1 MWENTA
7 ALRGPVSAVMR
18 KIRNQNLAQLL
29 MQFKF
34 TPPGKRHKQLASAE
48 KLFAIIDKDKEY
60 PFEFVCFKITGYRP
74 KDRSARGE
82 PVEPAQELIK
92 GSDLAEDLPI
102 FIAKLSA
109 QLSPLASWQQE
120 KVYDIQQLAETL
132 SVSTKTINR
141 WRKRGLLA
149 QKFLFDDG
157 ANATL
162 RSSSLRSTR
171 RLGFF
176 QSTVDAFIKANPELT
191 AKAKAFTRLTKK
203 QVQMIIKQARS
214 LSAKPGLSR
223 HQIIEK
229 IAAKTAKAHETI
241 RYTLLNYEKLHP
253 GGHAFKESPSAVDP
267 GRAAEI
273 YRLFKQGSTI
283 KELMEQFNR
292 SRSSVYRITDRGRA
306 KALLTKKIEFINS
319 PEFLSEDAARKILP
333 ASLSPRRSGAK
344 PVDATL
350 TKDHL
355 PATSL
360 NRETEAEL
368 FRRYN
373 YLKYLS
379 SLKIA
384 ALVPGRPSGKT
395 LSEIEN
401 YLAQAETIKKIIIE
415 ANLSTVTSVA
425 KKHSISGANLP
436 DLISEGN
443 LSLMRA
449 VEKFDYTR
457 GFRFATYASWAIA
470 KDYARKI
477 PAEFAQIA
485 ASAEVPIE
493 EIQWDLRT
501 TGAATVVNIERARR
515 SLIKVISDNLDERE
529 QYIILNHFG
538 LVGSKTKRLKKEK
551 KTLEQIGQ
559 DLQLTK
565 ERVRQLELAALQKL
579 KHLLS
584 TEEFD
589 LLTA

>member
-1 MWENTA
+1 MQ
-7 ALRGPVSAVMR
+7 LRFAPER
-18 KIRNQNLAQLL
+18 KRY
-29 MQFKF
+29 
-34 TPPGKRHKQLASAE
+34 KQLASAE

-60 PFEFVCFKITGYRP
+60 PFEFVCFKITGYRL
-74 KDRSARGE
+74 KDYIAR
-82 PVEPAQELIK
+82 ELIK

-102 FIAKLSA
+102 FIARLSA
-109 QLSPLASWQQE
+109 QLSPLAGRQQE

-132 SVSTKTINR
+132 GISTKTINR
-141 WRKRGLLA
+141 WRRRGLLA
-149 QKFLFDDG
+149 QKFVFDDG
-157 ANATL
+157 
-162 RSSSLRSTR
+162 SK

-176 QSTVDAFIKANPELT
+176 QSTVDAFIKANPALT

-203 QVQMIIKQARS
+203 QKQQIIKQARS
-214 LSAKPGLSR
+214 LSARPGLSR

-241 RYTLLNYEKLHP
+241 RYTLLNYEKSHP
-253 GGHAFKESPSAVDP
+253 GGHVFKESPSAVDP

-273 YRLFKQGSTI
+273 YRLFKQGSAI
-283 KELMEQFNR
+283 KELMEQFNH
-292 SRSSVYRITDRGRA
+292 SRSSIYRIIDRGRA

-319 PEFLSEDAARKILP
+319 PEFLGEDAARKILP
-333 ASLSPRRSGAK
+333 ASLSPQRSGAK
-344 PVDATL
+344 SIGAILP
-350 TKDHL
+350 KDRQ
-355 PATSL
+355 TSGSPGL
-360 NRETEAEL
+360 NRETEADL

-373 YLKYLS
+373 YLKFLS

-395 LSEIEN
+395 LSEIES

-415 ANLSTVTSVA
+415 ANLSLVVSIA

-477 PAEFAQIA
+477 PAEFAQIDI
-485 ASAEVPIE
+485 SAEVPIE
-493 EIQWDLRT
+493 DIQRDLRT

-538 LVGSKTKRLKKEK
+538 LVGSKIKMLKKEK
-551 KTLEQIGQ
+551 KTLQQIGKE
-559 DLQLTK
+559 LQLTK

>member
-1 MWENTA
+1 
-7 ALRGPVSAVMR
+7 MR

-29 MQFKF
+29 MQLRFA
-34 TPPGKRHKQLASAE
+34 PERKRYKQLAAAE

-60 PFEFVCFKITGYRP
+60 PFEFVCFKITGYRL
-74 KDRSARGE
+74 KDYITR
-82 PVEPAQELIK
+82 ELIK

-102 FIAKLSA
+102 FIARLSA
-109 QLSPLASWQQE
+109 QLGPLASRQQE
-120 KVYDIQQLAETL
+120 KVYDIQQLAEAL
-132 SVSTKTINR
+132 GVSTKTINR
-141 WRKRGLLA
+141 WRRRGLLA
-149 QKFLFDDG
+149 QKFVFDDG
-157 ANATL
+157 
-162 RSSSLRSTR
+162 SK

-176 QSTVDAFIKANPELT
+176 QSTVDGFIKANPALT

-203 QVQMIIKQARS
+203 QKQQIIKQAHS
-214 LSAKPGLSR
+214 LSAKQGLSR

-253 GGHAFKESPSAVDP
+253 DRCAFKESPSAVDP

-273 YRLFKQGSTI
+273 YRLFKQGTAI
-283 KELMEQFNR
+283 GELMEQFNR
-292 SRSSVYRITDRGRA
+292 SRSSVYRIIDRGRA
-306 KALLTKKIEFINS
+306 KALLTKKIELINS
-319 PEFLSEDAARKILP
+319 PEFLSEDAARKIL
-333 ASLSPRRSGAK
+333 AK
-344 PVDATL
+344 PIDAVL
-350 TKDHL
+350 LKDRQ
-355 PATSL
+355 TSGSPGL
-360 NRETEAEL
+360 NRENEADL

-373 YLKYLS
+373 YLKFLS

-401 YLAQAETIKKIIIE
+401 YLAQAEAIKKIIIE
-415 ANLSTVTSVA
+415 ANLSLVVSIA

-477 PAEFAQIA
+477 PAEFVQIDT
-485 ASAEVPIE
+485 SAEIPIE
-493 EIQWDLRT
+493 DIQRDLRT
-501 TGAATVVNIERARR
+501 TGTATVVNIERARR
-515 SLIKVISDNLDERE
+515 SLIKVISDNLDDRE

-538 LVGSKTKRLKKEK
+538 LVGSKIKMLKKEK
-551 KTLEQIGQ
+551 KTLQQIGKE
-559 DLQLTK
+559 LQLTK

>member
-1 MWENTA
+1 MQ
-7 ALRGPVSAVMR
+7 LR
-18 KIRNQNLAQLL
+18 
-29 MQFKF
+29 F
-34 TPPGKRHKQLASAE
+34 TPERKRYKQLAAAE

-60 PFEFVCFKITGYRP
+60 PFEFVCFKITGYRL
-74 KDRSARGE
+74 KDYITR
-82 PVEPAQELIK
+82 ELIK

-102 FIAKLSA
+102 FIARLSA
-109 QLSPLASWQQE
+109 QLGPLASRQQQ
-120 KVYDIQQLAETL
+120 KVYDIQQLAEAL
-132 SVSTKTINR
+132 GVSTKTINR
-141 WRKRGLLA
+141 WRRRGLLA
-149 QKFLFDDG
+149 QKFVFDDG
-157 ANATL
+157 
-162 RSSSLRSTR
+162 SK

-176 QSTVDAFIKANPELT
+176 QSTVDGFIKANPALA

-203 QVQMIIKQARS
+203 QKQQIIKQAHS

-253 GGHAFKESPSAVDP
+253 DRYAFKESPSVVDP

-273 YRLFKQGSTI
+273 YRLFKQGSAI

-292 SRSSVYRITDRGRA
+292 SRSSVYRIIDRGRA
-306 KALLTKKIEFINS
+306 KALLTKKIELINS

-344 PVDATL
+344 PIDAVL
-350 TKDHL
+350 LKDRL
-355 PATSL
+355 PPDISGL
-360 NRETEAEL
+360 NRQTEADL

-373 YLKYLS
+373 YLKFLS

-401 YLAQAETIKKIIIE
+401 YLAQAEAIKKIIIE
-415 ANLSTVTSVA
+415 ANLSLVVSVA

-470 KDYARKI
+470 KDYAHKI
-477 PAEFAQIA
+477 PAEFAQIDI
-485 ASAEVPIE
+485 SAEIPIE
-493 EIQWDLRT
+493 DIQRDLRT

-538 LVGSKTKRLKKEK
+538 LVGSKIKMLKKEK
-551 KTLEQIGQ
+551 KTLQQIGKE
-559 DLQLTK
+559 LQLTK

-589 LLTA
+589 LLTT

>member
-1 MWENTA
+1 
-7 ALRGPVSAVMR
+7 MR
-18 KIRNQNLAQLL
+18 KIKNPNLAQLL
-29 MQFKF
+29 MQLRFA
-34 TPPGKRHKQLASAE
+34 PERKRYKQLASAE

-60 PFEFVCFKITGYRP
+60 PFEFVCFKITGYRL
-74 KDRSARGE
+74 KDYIAR
-82 PVEPAQELIK
+82 ELIK

-102 FIAKLSA
+102 FIARLSA
-109 QLSPLASWQQE
+109 QLSPLAGRQQE

-132 SVSTKTINR
+132 GISTKTINR
-141 WRKRGLLA
+141 WRRRGLLA
-149 QKFLFDDG
+149 QKFVFDDG
-157 ANATL
+157 
-162 RSSSLRSTR
+162 SK

-176 QSTVDAFIKANPELT
+176 QSTVDAFIKANPALT

-203 QVQMIIKQARS
+203 QKQQIIKQARS
-214 LSAKPGLSR
+214 LSARPGLSR

-241 RYTLLNYEKLHP
+241 RYTLLNYEKSHP
-253 GGHAFKESPSAVDP
+253 GGHVFKESPSAVDP

-273 YRLFKQGSTI
+273 YRLFKQGSAI
-283 KELMEQFNR
+283 KELMEQFNH
-292 SRSSVYRITDRGRA
+292 SRSSIYRIIDRGRA

-319 PEFLSEDAARKILP
+319 PEFLGEDAARKILP
-333 ASLSPRRSGAK
+333 ASLSPQRSGAK
-344 PVDATL
+344 SIGAILP
-350 TKDHL
+350 KDRQ
-355 PATSL
+355 TSGSPGL
-360 NRETEAEL
+360 NRETEADL

-373 YLKYLS
+373 YLKFLS

-395 LSEIEN
+395 LSEIES

-415 ANLSTVTSVA
+415 ANLSLVVSIA

-477 PAEFAQIA
+477 PAEFAQIDI
-485 ASAEVPIE
+485 SAEVPIE
-493 EIQWDLRT
+493 DIQRDLRT

-538 LVGSKTKRLKKEK
+538 LVGSKIKMLKKEK
-551 KTLEQIGQ
+551 KTLQQIGKE
-559 DLQLTK
+559 LQLTK

>member
-1 MWENTA
+1 
-7 ALRGPVSAVMR
+7 MR
-18 KIRNQNLAQLL
+18 KIKNPNLAQLL
-29 MQFKF
+29 MQLRFA
-34 TPPGKRHKQLASAE
+34 PERKRYKQLAAAE

-60 PFEFVCFKITGYRP
+60 PFEFVCFKITGYRL
-74 KDRSARGE
+74 KDYIAR
-82 PVEPAQELIK
+82 ELIK
-92 GSDLAEDLPI
+92 GSDLADDLPI
-102 FIAKLSA
+102 FIARLSA
-109 QLSPLASWQQE
+109 QLGPLASRQQQ
-120 KVYDIQQLAETL
+120 KVYDIQQLAEAL
-132 SVSTKTINR
+132 GVSTKTINR
-141 WRKRGLLA
+141 WRRRGLLA
-149 QKFLFDDG
+149 QKFVFDDG
-157 ANATL
+157 
-162 RSSSLRSTR
+162 SK

-176 QSTVDAFIKANPELT
+176 QSTVDAFIKANPALT

-203 QVQMIIKQARS
+203 QKQQIIRQAHS
-214 LSAKPGLSR
+214 LSAKPGISR

-241 RYTLLNYEKLHP
+241 RYTLLNYEKSHP

-273 YRLFKQGSTI
+273 YRLFKQGSAI

-292 SRSSVYRITDRGRA
+292 SRSSIYRIIDRGRA

-319 PEFLSEDAARKILP
+319 PEFLSEDAARKIL
-333 ASLSPRRSGAK
+333 AK
-344 PVDATL
+344 PIGAVL
-350 TKDHL
+350 TKDRL
-355 PATSL
+355 FPDSPGL
-360 NRETEAEL
+360 NRETEADL

-373 YLKYLS
+373 YLKFLS

-415 ANLSTVTSVA
+415 ANLSLVVSVA

-477 PAEFAQIA
+477 PAEFAQIDI
-485 ASAEVPIE
+485 SAEFPIE
-493 EIQWDLRT
+493 DIQRDLRT

-515 SLIKVISDNLDERE
+515 SLIKVISDNLDDRE

-538 LVGSKTKRLKKEK
+538 LVGSKIKMLKKEK
-551 KTLEQIGQ
+551 KTLQQIGKE
-559 DLQLTK
+559 LQLTK